1 MAVVEVASGNAKM
14 QEHAEHVAV
23 REEARDQTA
32 SAAVAEVP
40 TAVAAVAA
48 VASVAVVEYAA

>member
-1 MAVVEVASGNAKM
+1 M

-23 REEARDQTA
+23 REEARVQTA